1 MKTNYIRKY
10 KKLYYNDK
18 KLIVLCIFILHILS
32 AIVLAINAFVSR
44 IFTNQNQFIYLAC
57 TAITMFIYSV
67 LTISLN
73 LLGEK
78 YLMFQPLSKI
88 MQKSFEK
95 CTNDSSVIFGNS
107 QAGSGIFSIMSL
119 PQTII
124 SFYFA
129 RISLFSNMLIFV
141 TVSTILFL
149 FSPFALFLVAISI
162 GLDLFLFISRK
173 KFESYRQEID
183 ENGLESQIITQDVF
197 DAIVSVKLNAADEV
211 CAYLIDEKNR
221 KELNVSVKMSNL
233 EKVVNTITQL
243 KSLIM
248 QMFGVLFLYSFSDY
262 ILISDIANIMFIS
275 SIISSTSNNI
285 IHGIIDIKTLSLSV
299 SRHIDFLNTKNK
311 AEYSL
316 EKKQIH
322 DNTILD
328 LQNIQY
334 KTAEKTIFDN
344 ACLKIAK
351 GEKVA
356 ITGQNGS
363 GKSTL
368 LKIIAHTCPELVTA
382 VWSKPHLFNLSLKTN
397 LVFNKDFDINREK
410 VEKLCTEFE
419 LNTFF
424 NSLPNGFD
432 TKIDMNQMTISDG
445 ENMRLAL
452 VRSLVYNSEVPII
465 LLDEFSR
472 SVDSAIET
480 KIIKHLLSYK
490 DLTVI
495 AVTNRTATAQLFDKI
510 YCIDQNQIKVC

>member
-1 MKTNYIRKY
+1 M
-10 KKLYYNDK
+10 
-18 KLIVLCIFILHILS
+18 
-32 AIVLAINAFVSR
+32 
-44 IFTNQNQFIYLAC
+44 
-57 TAITMFIYSV
+57 
-67 LTISLN
+67 
-73 LLGEK
+73 
-78 YLMFQPLSKI
+78 
-88 MQKSFEK
+88 
-95 CTNDSSVIFGNS
+95 
-107 QAGSGIFSIMSL
+107 
-119 PQTII
+119 
-124 SFYFA
+124 
-129 RISLFSNMLIFV
+129 
-141 TVSTILFL
+141 
-149 FSPFALFLVAISI
+149 
-162 GLDLFLFISRK
+162 
-173 KFESYRQEID
+173 
-183 ENGLESQIITQDVF
+183 
-197 DAIVSVKLNAADEV
+197 
-211 CAYLIDEKNR
+211 
-221 KELNVSVKMSNL
+221 
-233 EKVVNTITQL
+233 
-243 KSLIM
+243 
-248 QMFGVLFLYSFSDY
+248 
-262 ILISDIANIMFIS
+262 
-275 SIISSTSNNI
+275 
-285 IHGIIDIKTLSLSV
+285 
-299 SRHIDFLNTKNK
+299 
-311 AEYSL
+311 
-316 EKKQIH
+316 
-322 DNTILD
+322 
-328 LQNIQY
+328 QNIQY

-344 ACLKIAK
+344 ACLKITK

-368 LKIIAHTCPELVTA
+368 LQIIAHTYPELVTA

>member
-1 MKTNYIRKY
+1 
-10 KKLYYNDK
+10 
-18 KLIVLCIFILHILS
+18 
-32 AIVLAINAFVSR
+32 
-44 IFTNQNQFIYLAC
+44 
-57 TAITMFIYSV
+57 
-67 LTISLN
+67 
-73 LLGEK
+73 
-78 YLMFQPLSKI
+78 
-88 MQKSFEK
+88 
-95 CTNDSSVIFGNS
+95 
-107 QAGSGIFSIMSL
+107 
-119 PQTII
+119 
-124 SFYFA
+124 
-129 RISLFSNMLIFV
+129 
-141 TVSTILFL
+141 
-149 FSPFALFLVAISI
+149 
-162 GLDLFLFISRK
+162 
-173 KFESYRQEID
+173 
-183 ENGLESQIITQDVF
+183 
-197 DAIVSVKLNAADEV
+197 
-211 CAYLIDEKNR
+211 
-221 KELNVSVKMSNL
+221 MSNL
-233 EKVVNTITQL
+233 EKVVSTITQL

-248 QMFGVLFLYSFSDY
+248 QMLGVLFLYSFSNY
-262 ILISDIANIMFIS
+262 ILISDIANIMFVS
-275 SIISSTSNNI
+275 SIISSVSNNI

-344 ACLKIAK
+344 TCLKIAK

-368 LKIIAHTCPELVTA
+368 LKIIAHTYPELVTA